1 MMVKR
6 ELHPTP
12 LSSVSFSDS
21 PRTMTVSEF
30 EAYRCHQTYDSTGVY
45 VLHNERLDKWYVGQS
60 KTMLSRVHAH
70 FSGRG
75 CTGVYRDYQK
85 GHPFYVQMITLK
97 ASGYASLDVLE
108 HDLIHYYQADEYG
121 YNVLRGNQVRSQGHD
136 CYYRPDLLRPI
147 VFPIKRRRVS
157 LTQATDDTNSVSRA
171 KKVIRPRHARVDLS
185 TVVPHDLNEAQ
196 RYTDMMR
203 SSHMPVDIVYVTA
216 YGHKYHAD
224 ANCRFARNRKHFVS
238 IASEVYRVDRSL
250 VERMGYDGCSFCCKE
265 VVS

>member
-157 LTQATDDTNSVSRA
+157 LTQVTDDTDSVSRV
-171 KKVIRPRHARVDLS
+171 KKVIRPRHARVDLL

>member
-1 MMVKR
+1 
-6 ELHPTP
+6 
-12 LSSVSFSDS
+12 
-21 PRTMTVSEF
+21 
-30 EAYRCHQTYDSTGVY
+30 
-45 VLHNERLDKWYVGQS
+45 
-60 KTMLSRVHAH
+60 
-70 FSGRG
+70 
-75 CTGVYRDYQK
+75 
-85 GHPFYVQMITLK
+85 MITLK

-136 CYYRPDLLRPI
+136 CYHRPDLLRPI
-147 VFPIKRRRVS
+147 VFPIRRRRVS
-157 LTQATDDTNSVSRA
+157 LTQVTNNTDSVLRA
-171 KKVIRPRHARVDLS
+171 KKVMRPRRARIDLS

-224 ANCRFARNRKHFVS
+224 ANCRFARNRKHLVS
-238 IASEVYRVDRSL
+238 IVSEVYRVDRLL